1 MEWFYV
7 DGGQRAGPVAETEF
21 DRLIATGKIQAET
34 LVWRDGMANWQPL
47 REVRAVAALATAYA
61 PPVSSQTPLTIAT
74 APAANEVVC
83 AHCQGIFPREN
94 TIQYG
99 TSYVC
104 AACKPAFIQKLKE
117 GATTEVG
124 MNYAGFWIR
133 FGAKL
138 IDSLVFLVLA
148 IPFFIFMFMYGSKA
162 GPASQPGLQI
172 GIQVIAQLGY
182 WVVSIGYSTF
192 LHGRYGATLGK
203 MACGLKVVTPEGGSI
218 TYARAFGRAC
228 AEILSGIICNIGY
241 IIAAF
246 DSQKRSL
253 HDHIASTRVIRVR

>member
-47 REVRAVAALATAYA
+47 REIRPIAAPGTAYA
-61 PPVSSQTPLTIAT
+61 PPLSAQSPATIAT

-94 TIQYG
+94 TIQYE

-104 AACKPAFIQKLKE
+104 AACKPAFIQRLKE
-117 GATTEVG
+117 GATLAVA

-133 FGAKL
+133 VGAKL
-138 IDSLVFLVLA
+138 IDFVVLIIPVFALVLVVVA
-148 IPFFIFMFMYGSKA
+148 FKGR
-162 GPASQPGLQI
+162 PGLQSPLT
-172 GIQVIAQLGY
+172 QLVFQLVGSFIFY
-182 WVVSIGYSTF
+182 VLAVGYSTF
-192 LHGRYGATLGK
+192 LQGKYGATLGK
-203 MACGLKVVTPEGGSI
+203 MACGLKVVTPEGAQIS
-218 TYARAFGRAC
+218 YARSFGRAT
-228 AEILSGIICNIGY
+228 AELLSAWFCQLLY
-241 IIAAF
+241 IITAF
-246 DSQKRSL
+246 DAQKRSL
-253 HDHIASTRVIRVR
+253 HDHIASTRVIQVR